1 MCGIVYSK
9 NFLGGDVTKTILKR
23 FEAQRTR
30 GTTSFGFYVPER
42 DQLTVNVKERRIK
55 NRLKKNKQSEVLF
68 HHRFSTSTVDVPS
81 ACHPFSTKK
90 HWKNQYIGVHNGV
103 IRNVYELEKEQ
114 KALGIEYVSRQTD
127 GAFNDSEALIYDIA
141 RVLEGEKSEVK
152 AEGSMAFIIIK
163 KDEYGKPVNLFFGR
177 NSSNPLVMK
186 KTKYSLTLSS
196 QGEGESIIPNT
207 LYSYDYET
215 GILVQ
220 RSMTFPSYS
229 HIQPYCGSDYHY
241 LSQYT
246 ANAEAREIIQAS
258 NISLTTGSLVQAHRR
273 ILYEAGHN
281 VDKYRETVNKEIKDT
296 EIEIRRIEDESWL
309 VESMEAFNALV
320 SYADRL
326 DEHISFLNKLLRKE
340 MPCQKQN
347 TISIGIL

>member
-9 NFLGGDVTKTILKR
+9 NFLGGDVTKTILRR

-42 DQLTVNVKERRIK
+42 DQLTVNVKEGRIK

-90 HWKNQYIGVHNGV
+90 HWKSQYIGVHNGV
-103 IRNVYELEKEQ
+103 IRNAYELEKEQ
-114 KALGIEYVSRQTD
+114 SAAGVEYVSKQTD
-127 GAFNDSEALIYDIA
+127 GTFNDSEALIYDIA
-141 RVLEGEKSEVK
+141 GVLEGEKKEIK
-152 AEGSMAFIIIK
+152 AEGSMAFIIVK
-163 KDEYGKPVNLFFGR
+163 KNEYGKPVNLFFGR

-196 QGEGESIIPNT
+196 QGEGEPITPNV
-207 LYSYDYET
+207 LYSYDYDT
-215 GILVQ
+215 GILIQ
-220 RSMTFPSYS
+220 RPLTFPSYS
-229 HIQPYCGSDYHY
+229 HIQPYYGSDYHY

-246 ANAEAREIIQAS
+246 ANAEAREIIRAN
-258 NISLTTGSLVQAHRR
+258 NISFTTGSLKQARSR
-273 ILYEAGHN
+273 IMYEVGH
-281 VDKYRETVNKEIKDT
+281 DVNKYQETIYKEIADT
-296 EIEIRRIEDESWL
+296 NAEIQRIEDESSL
-309 VESMEAFNALV
+309 VESIEAFNALV

-326 DEHISFLNKLLRKE
+326 DAHVSFLKKLLGKE
-340 MPCQKQN
+340 EYAKNKVQP
-347 TISIGIL
+347 L

>member
-9 NFLGGDVTKTILKR
+9 NFLGGDVTKTILRR

-42 DQLTVNVKERRIK
+42 DQLTVNVKEGRIK
-55 NRLKKNKQSEVLF
+55 NRLKKNRQSEVLF

-103 IRNVYELEKEQ
+103 IRNAYELEKEQ
-114 KALGIEYVSRQTD
+114 SAAGVEYVSKQTD
-127 GAFNDSEALIYDIA
+127 GTFNDSEALIYDIA
-141 RVLEGEKSEVK
+141 GVLEGEEREIK
-152 AEGSMAFIIIK
+152 AEGSMAFIIVK
-163 KDEYGKPVNLFFGR
+163 KNEYGKPVNLFFGR

-196 QGEGESIIPNT
+196 QGEGEPITPNV
-207 LYSYDYET
+207 LYSYDYDT

-220 RSMTFPSYS
+220 RPLTFPSYS
-229 HIQPYCGSDYHY
+229 HIQPYYGSDYHY

-246 ANAEAREIIQAS
+246 ANAEAREIIRAN
-258 NISLTTGSLVQAHRR
+258 NISFTTGSLKQARSR
-273 ILYEAGHN
+273 IMYEVGHDVN
-281 VDKYRETVNKEIKDT
+281 KYQETINKEIADT
-296 EIEIRRIEDESWL
+296 NVEIQRIEDESSL
-309 VESMEAFNALV
+309 VESIEAFNALV

-326 DEHISFLNKLLRKE
+326 DEHISFLNKLLGKE
-340 MPCQKQN
+340 EYVKNKVQP
-347 TISIGIL
+347 L